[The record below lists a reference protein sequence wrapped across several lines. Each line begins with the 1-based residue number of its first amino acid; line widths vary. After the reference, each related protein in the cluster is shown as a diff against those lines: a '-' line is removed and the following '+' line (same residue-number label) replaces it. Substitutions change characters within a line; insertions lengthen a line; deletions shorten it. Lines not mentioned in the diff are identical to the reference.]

1 MSRPSEHI
9 PYVAKMMR
17 HLLATDSK
25 TQKNST
31 SLAHE
36 LKMVDCPQVDAFT
49 GMPMHGVMLPRSGS
63 AMPKGLRAPVV
74 AKRSCSV
81 ALRMQSED
89 EKAKAAGAALALFG
103 FTASGFSVF
112 VAVILGG
119 AGIYAAKLPEE
130 GDKGISDTAK
140 QVSLLIGTYSLKA
153 FEFVKAKDAE
163 EGYSK
168 KMLQQI
174 KGVVADAKS
183 KIEK

>member
-1 MSRPSEHI
+1 
-9 PYVAKMMR
+9 
-17 HLLATDSK
+17 
-25 TQKNST
+25 
-31 SLAHE
+31 
-36 LKMVDCPQVDAFT
+36 
-49 GMPMHGVMLPRSGS
+49 
-63 AMPKGLRAPVV
+63 
-74 AKRSCSV
+74 
-81 ALRMQSED
+81 MQSED

-103 FTASGFSVF
+103 FMASGFSVF

-153 FEFVKAKDAE
+153 FDFVKAKDAE

-168 KMLQQI
+168 KMLQQL

>member
-1 MSRPSEHI
+1 
-9 PYVAKMMR
+9 
-17 HLLATDSK
+17 
-25 TQKNST
+25 
-31 SLAHE
+31 
-36 LKMVDCPQVDAFT
+36 MVEGPQVDAFT
-49 GMPMHGVMLPRSGS
+49 AMSLHGIMLPRSGS
-63 AMPKGLRAPVV
+63 AMPKGLRAPAV
-74 AKRSCSV
+74 AKRSCFS
-81 ALRMQSED
+81 LRMQSED
-89 EKAKAAGAALALFG
+89 DKAKAAGAALALVG
-103 FTASGFSVF
+103 FIASGFSVF

-153 FEFVKAKDAE
+153 FDFVKAKDAE